1 MRNPLAVVIRKF
13 QEMSNAQRLLLVA
26 LTAILGLVALQ
37 RGNRPATK
45 QMSDGT
51 ITQAPVASNE
61 FENDPYRVNDMKQLR
76 ELQENAAATRTELQ
90 AQLGR
95 NVPMPAP
102 TISANSPLIAHTA
115 ELAVATKEFARSRT
129 SLEEILERHRGYA
142 ARLRMVGQKSGS
154 VLSATLRVPS
164 SELVGTVGDLKA
176 LGDVEREEQAA
187 DEITQ
192 QRADLD
198 ARLSNARGTL
208 RRLQDLLEK
217 QTYPDGNVRELQR
230 QIASATADVARLES
244 EQQASEHRVIFAN
257 VYFTMREELAAPSE
271 SLGAQLRG
279 AGVAGLGDAMTSLA
293 GLLVF
298 LIGRGPVVLLWCV
311 ILWLP
316 ARLMWRKWA
325 PVEAR

>member
-45 QMSDGT
+45 QTSDGT